1 MNGDKMI
8 RIVKAQLLD
17 IVPLEIGFIYAQRAK
32 LPNGQETI
40 AFYVYD
46 QDGDRTLPVKIKMY
60 LEAKYGLQYRE
71 IARKLGNYIAC
82 DAAVLK
88 SNGVITLF
96 DDGNMNIFD
105 ADGSIAMQEKLIYQN
120 CPIRSLALDR
130 NCFWCVVPD
139 RNSIV
144 KFSPIEKRVL
154 LRIGGGAS
162 MAFRRPLSIFK
173 NEDTLYVCCEYNNM
187 VRTVNL
193 NDYSV
198 KDYLK
203 FDEPV
208 KKYFKVGFMEYVV
221 LESGVYCIESKDK

>member
-1 MNGDKMI
+1 ML

-17 IVPLEIGFIYAQRAK
+17 VVPLEIGFIYAQRAK
-32 LPNGQETI
+32 LPNGQETV
-40 AFYVYD
+40 AFFVYD

-60 LEAKYGLQYRE
+60 LEAKFGLQYRE
-71 IARKLGNYIAC
+71 IAKKLGNYIAC

-88 SNGVITLF
+88 SNGVVTLF

-105 ADGSIAMQEKLIYQN
+105 SDGSIAMQEKLVYQN
-120 CPIRSLALDR
+120 CPIRSLALDG

-162 MAFRRPLSIFK
+162 VAFRRPLSIFK
-173 NEDTLYVCCEYNNM
+173 SEDKLYVCTEHNNA
-187 VRTVNL
+187 VRTINL

-198 KDYLK
+198 KDYLS
-203 FDEPV
+203 FSEPV

-221 LESGVYCIESKDK
+221 LESGIYCIEPKDK

>member
-1 MNGDKMI
+1 MIELI

-17 IVPLEIGFIYAQRAK
+17 VVPLEIGFIYAERAK
-32 LPNGQETI
+32 LPNGQETV

-60 LEAKYGLQYRE
+60 LEAKFGLQYRE
-71 IARKLGNYIAC
+71 IAKKLGNYIAC
-82 DAAVLK
+82 DSVILK
-88 SNGVITLF
+88 SNGVATLF

-105 ADGSIAMQEKLIYQN
+105 SDGSIAMQEKLVYQC
-120 CPIRSLALDR
+120 CPIRSLALDG

-162 MAFRRPLSIFK
+162 VAFRRPISISKGDDSLF
-173 NEDTLYVCCEYNNM
+173 VCNEYNDTI
-187 VRTVNL
+187 RTINL

-198 KDYLK
+198 KDYMS
-203 FDEPV
+203 FDEPL
-208 KKYFKVGFMEYVV
+208 KKYFKVGFFEYVM
-221 LESGVYCIESKDK
+221 LESGIYCIEEKDKR

>member
-1 MNGDKMI
+1 MI

-17 IVPLEIGFIYAQRAK
+17 IIPLEIGFIYAQKAK
-32 LPNGQETI
+32 LPNGQETV

-60 LEAKYGLQYRE
+60 LEAKFGLQYRE

-82 DAAVLK
+82 DAVILK
-88 SNGVITLF
+88 SNGVATLF

-105 ADGSIAMQEKLIYQN
+105 SDGSIAMQESLVYQC
-120 CPIRSLALDR
+120 CPIRSIALDG
-130 NCFWCVVPD
+130 NCFWCTVPD

-162 MAFRRPLSIFK
+162 VAFSRPISIYK
-173 NEDTLYVCCEYNNM
+173 NEDKLFVCNEYNNLI
-187 VRTVNL
+187 RTIDL
-193 NDYSV
+193 KDYSV
-198 KDYLK
+198 KDYMA
-203 FDEPV
+203 FNEPL
-208 KKYFKVGFMEYVV
+208 KKYFKVGFTEYVV
-221 LESGVYCIESKDK
+221 LESGVYCIEEKDK

>member
-1 MNGDKMI
+1 MI
-8 RIVKAQLLD
+8 KLLRIVKAQLLD
-17 IVPLEIGFIYAQRAK
+17 VIPLEIGFIYAQRAK
-32 LPNGQETI
+32 LPNGQETV
-40 AFYVYD
+40 AFFVYD
-46 QDGDRTLPVKIKMY
+46 QDGDRTLPVKIKTY
-60 LEAKYGLQYRE
+60 LEAKFGLQYRE
-71 IARKLGNYIAC
+71 IAKKLGNYIAC

-88 SNGVITLF
+88 SNGVVTLF

-105 ADGSIAMQEKLIYQN
+105 SDGSIAMQEKLVYQN
-120 CPIRSLALDR
+120 CPIRSLAMDG

-162 MAFRRPLSIFK
+162 VAFRRPTSIFK
-173 NEDTLYVCCEYNNM
+173 HEDKLYVCSEYNNQ
-187 VRTVNL
+187 VRTINL

-198 KDYLK
+198 KDYLT
-203 FDEPV
+203 FNEPI

-221 LESGVYCIESKDK
+221 LESGVYCIEAKDK

>member
-1 MNGDKMI
+1 MI

-17 IVPLEIGFIYAQRAK
+17 VVPLEIGFIFAQRAK

-40 AFYVYD
+40 AFFVYD
-46 QDGDRTLPVKIKMY
+46 QDGDRTLPVKIKTY
-60 LEAKYGLQYRE
+60 LEAKFGIQYRE
-71 IARKLGNYIAC
+71 IAKKLGNYIAC
-82 DAAVLK
+82 DAALLK
-88 SNGVITLF
+88 SNGVVTLF
-96 DDGNMNIFD
+96 NDGNMNIFD
-105 ADGSIAMQEKLIYQN
+105 TDGAVAMQEKLIYQS
-120 CPIRSLALDR
+120 CPIRSLALDGS
-130 NCFWCVVPD
+130 CFWCVVPD
-139 RNSIV
+139 RNSVV

-173 NEDTLYVCCEYNNM
+173 NEDRLYVCCEYNNA
-187 VRTVNL
+187 VRTINL

-203 FDEPV
+203 FDEPI

-221 LESGVYCIESKDK
+221 LESGIYCIEAKDK

>member
-1 MNGDKMI
+1 MI
-8 RIVKAQLLD
+8 KIVKAQLLD
-17 IVPLEIGFIYAQRAK
+17 IVPLEIGFIYAQRTK
-32 LPNGQETI
+32 LPNGQETV
-40 AFYVYD
+40 AFFVYD

-71 IARKLGNYIAC
+71 IAKKLGNYIAC

-88 SNGVITLF
+88 SNGVVTLF

-105 ADGSIAMQEKLIYQN
+105 SNGQIAMQEKLVYQN
-120 CPIRSLALDR
+120 CPIRSLAMDG

-144 KFSPIEKRVL
+144 KFSPIEKRVM

-162 MAFRRPLSIFK
+162 MAFRRPVSISK
-173 NEDTLYVCCEYNNM
+173 ADDKLYVCCEYNNAI
-187 VRTVNL
+187 RTINL

-198 KDYLK
+198 RDYMK

-221 LESGVYCIESKDK
+221 LESGVYCIEPKDK

>member
-1 MNGDKMI
+1 MI
-8 RIVKAQLLD
+8 KIVKAQLLD

-32 LPNGQETI
+32 LPNGQETV

-46 QDGDRTLPVKIKMY
+46 QDGDRILPVKIKMY

-96 DDGNMNIFD
+96 EDGNMNIFD
-105 ADGSIAMQEKLIYQN
+105 SDGAIAMQEKLIYQN
-120 CPIRSLALDR
+120 CPIRSLALDG

-139 RNSIV
+139 RNSVV
-144 KFSPIEKRVL
+144 KFSPVEKRVL

-162 MAFRRPLSIFK
+162 MAFRRPLSVFK
-173 NEDTLYVCCEYNNM
+173 GDDLLYVCCQHNNA
-187 VRTVNL
+187 VRTINL

-203 FDEPV
+203 FDEPL
-208 KKYFKVGFMEYVV
+208 KKFFKVGFMEYAV
-221 LESGVYCIESKDK
+221 LESGVYCIEPKDK